1 VALVLIV
8 AVISLVLVCLGV
20 VSIAA
25 AIVQVSEAPDA
36 MPPDPSPLTSLTR

>member
-25 AIVQVSEAPDA
+25 AIVQVTEVADTT
-36 MPPDPSPLTSLTR
+36 PDPRLLSSLPR